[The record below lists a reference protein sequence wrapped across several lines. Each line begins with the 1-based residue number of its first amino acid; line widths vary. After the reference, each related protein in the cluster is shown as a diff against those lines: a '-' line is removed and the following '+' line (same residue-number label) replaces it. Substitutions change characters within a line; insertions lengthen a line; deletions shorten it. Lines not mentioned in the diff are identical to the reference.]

1 MCVYLEVFWPV
12 PLLQLFLEVQHHQTT
27 NQNKTM
33 QTWEAKSYLFAQVF
47 EQNLL
52 DPLNWLAGARL
63 PQYSHFNTEEE
74 KEHLRLKILIMYTDS
89 WHRA

>member
-1 MCVYLEVFWPV
+1 MCMSFWRYNTTK
-12 PLLQLFLEVQHHQTT
+12 QQTKVK
-27 NQNKTM
+27 Q
-33 QTWEAKSYLFAQVF
+33 WEAKSYLFAQVF

-74 KEHLRLKILIMYTDS
+74 KEHLKLC
-89 WHRA
+89 